1 MAGLHLTLSEGD
13 IVAYVRNIC
22 SSFLML
28 SEKKHVHLT
37 FFSAVEWLNMS
48 FDEDK
53 VGKIVMNLLSNAFK
67 FTPNGGRV
75 DVSLEVLKGSPETLE
90 IKVSDTGIGVK
101 DEDKERIF
109 ERFYQAE
116 HEGEDNHSTGSG
128 IGLSLVRDFVTLHGG
143 AVRVFD
149 NVGSGSVFV
158 VDIPIKHSVVN
169 VATPL
174 SEEAA
179 EEDAVALE
187 VIGGTNRE
195 KEESAGEKKKPL
207 VLIVDDNEDFVAF
220 MKDSLS
226 LYFSIQVAANGQE
239 AWNVIPELKPD
250 LIVSALA

>member
-1 MAGLHLTLSEGD
+1 
-13 IVAYVRNIC
+13 
-22 SSFLML
+22 
-28 SEKKHVHLT
+28 
-37 FFSAVEWLNMS
+37 MS

-250 LIVSALA
+250 LIVSDLMMPVMDGNELCRRVKTDKHTENIPLCC

>member
-128 IGLSLVRDFVTLHGG
+128 IGLSLVRDFVTLPWWCCACVRQCGFGQRICSGYSYQAFGG
-143 AVRVFD
+143 ECCYAF
-149 NVGSGSVFV
+149 VGRSGRRRCGCAGS
-158 VDIPIKHSVVN
+158 DWGDKSGKGRIGRRK
-169 VATPL
+169 
-174 SEEAA
+174 EEALGA
-179 EEDAVALE
+179 YC
-187 VIGGTNRE
+187 G
-195 KEESAGEKKKPL
+195 
-207 VLIVDDNEDFVAF
+207 
-220 MKDSLS
+220 
-226 LYFSIQVAANGQE
+226 
-239 AWNVIPELKPD
+239 
-250 LIVSALA
+250 